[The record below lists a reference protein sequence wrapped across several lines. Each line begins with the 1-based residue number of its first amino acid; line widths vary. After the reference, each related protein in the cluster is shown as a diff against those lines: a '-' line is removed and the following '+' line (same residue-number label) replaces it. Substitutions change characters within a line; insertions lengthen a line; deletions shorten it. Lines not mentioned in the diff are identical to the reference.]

1 MLSMSF
7 AILFAALLL
16 DRYWPGQD
24 RLWQRYP
31 HPVVLFGRAIDL
43 VESVMRW
50 PGGDRQRNRIN
61 GLMSVLGLLA
71 LASFAGW
78 AITSFTRSVPIIGL
92 AAEVLIVAVML
103 AQRSLSD
110 HVGAVAKALKSEG
123 LAGGRRE
130 VAKIVGR
137 DPEQL
142 DDAGVA
148 RSAIE
153 SLAENTSDGIVA
165 PAFWYAVL
173 GLPGLFAYKMLNTAD
188 SMIGHRNERYIDFG
202 RASAK
207 LDDAA
212 NWIPAR
218 LTGLIVVI
226 ATATRFGLSRAKT
239 TLTIML
245 RDARLHRSPNAGWP
259 EAAFAGAL
267 GVRLSGPRIYDG
279 SVANEPVVNAA
290 GRAVTGASDIQS
302 ALRLFDRICIVSMVG
317 VALLAVVF

>member
-1 MLSMSF
+1 MSF
-7 AILFAALLL
+7 VVLFAALLL

-31 HPVVLFGRAIDL
+31 HPVVLFGKAIDL
-43 VESVMRW
+43 AESVMRR
-50 PGGDRQRNRIN
+50 PNGDRQGNRIN
-61 GLMSVLGLLA
+61 GLMSILVLLA
-71 LASFAGW
+71 LAAIGGW
-78 AITSFTRSVPIIGL
+78 LITLFTSSIPIIGIVI
-92 AAEVLIVAVML
+92 EVLIVAVML
-103 AQRSLSD
+103 AQRSLAD
-110 HVGAVAKALKSEG
+110 HVGDVAKALKSEG

-142 DDAGVA
+142 DHAGVA

-153 SLAENTSDGIVA
+153 SLAENVSDGIVA
-165 PAFWYAVL
+165 PALWYAVL

-188 SMIGHRNERYIDFG
+188 SMIGHMNERYIDFG

-207 LDDAA
+207 FDDAA
-212 NWIPAR
+212 NWLPAR

-226 ATATRFGLSRAKT
+226 ATATSFGVSRAKT
-239 TLTIML
+239 ALTIML

-267 GVRLSGPRIYDG
+267 GIQLSGPRIYDG
-279 SVANEPVVNAA
+279 SIANEPVVNAA

-302 ALRLFDRICIVSMVG
+302 ALQLFDRICFVLIVC